1 MSDLRMMLRREE
13 ERKPHLDLS
22 LRSDGE
28 DWPLPDGDLGLS
40 CDAAD
45 LVLRQALVD
54 SLLAGV
60 DVLQHQA
67 SARQH
72 PEGKQSS
79 QSFIQRGGGGEVAN
93 FLCIS
98 GC

>member
-1 MSDLRMMLRREE
+1 MET
-13 ERKPHLDLS
+13 HLDPG
-22 LRSDGE
+22 LRSHSQDGS
-28 DWPLPDGDLGLS
+28 LPDRHPGLGR
-40 CDAAD
+40 DAAD
-45 LVLRQALVD
+45 LVLGQALVD

-79 QSFIQRGGGGEVAN
+79 QSFIQRGGGGEFVN